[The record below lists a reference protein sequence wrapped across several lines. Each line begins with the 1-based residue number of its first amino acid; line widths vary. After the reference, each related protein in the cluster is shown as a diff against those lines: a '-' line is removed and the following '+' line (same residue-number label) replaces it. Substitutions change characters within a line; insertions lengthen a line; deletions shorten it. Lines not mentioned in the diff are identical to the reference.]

1 MRAKTNKSSDS
12 LAGSCRVPGFSS
24 GRPCRSAWIPLFP
37 RERRCR
43 VRARASARGVRRLAG
58 IYGRNSESGSLP
70 RARMRERERE
80 RTLVHARARR
90 AWNARARARP
100 ELSTRAY
107 PLIKFIGF
115 AKSRARARARASAL
129 VRAWDTARCKSRP
142 VIVPR
147 QRYREPYGALFAN
160 KTRMGIKARRRVR
173 VNSYRVASAVKPSN
187 CLLKS

>member
-1 MRAKTNKSSDS
+1 VSQRVDPAVSTRTTVSCSRA
-12 LAGSCRVPGFSS
+12 G
-24 GRPCRSAWIPLFP
+24 
-37 RERRCR
+37 E
-43 VRARASARGVRRLAG
+43 RARRSPPRRYLWTQFGKRQFA
-58 IYGRNSESGSLP
+58 
-70 RARMRERERE
+70 ARERERE
-80 RTLVHARARR
+80 RTLVHARAHGRVR
-90 AWNARARARP
+90 SRSPRVERARARP

-115 AKSRARARARASAL
+115 AKSRARAPAL